1 MERNFISA
9 RLRKARFS
17 EESDILPL
25 DAACGDFVD
34 DSPNPQTDMMKTYLE
49 KYYGAEHLRTL
60 DDTLNDLKV
69 YCKRHGGTIR

>member
-1 MERNFISA
+1 MAMEMMD
-9 RLRKARFS
+9 RLRYINMCIVEFGKKFGMTAQLSYLYLKRYSGLTF
-17 EESDILPL
+17 
-25 DAACGDFVD
+25 
-34 DSPNPQTDMMKTYLE
+34 LE